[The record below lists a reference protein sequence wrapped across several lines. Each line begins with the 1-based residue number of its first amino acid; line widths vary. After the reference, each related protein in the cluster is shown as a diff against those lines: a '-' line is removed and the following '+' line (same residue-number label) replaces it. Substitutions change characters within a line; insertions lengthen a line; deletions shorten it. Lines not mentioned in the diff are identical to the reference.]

1 LDFQLSQIALPLAAP
16 SPMEAAPPAAPSPP
30 QATKPSPKLRVQGTA
45 KPKTRGAAPPPLRAV
60 AAAPPPAAA
69 AKAKGR
75 VVVTAQS
82 RWKKAGVK
90 VSAVNASQKIA
101 LLLSARDATARE
113 AAYRALESTA
123 DKGLAAQCVPDVV
136 GVLGSPASEVCAEEF
151 RRACLVLS
159 HMLRLDPTAIGGLYL
174 KDELWRVAQTTPGN
188 ALGVLLSQEG
198 LDEDLSTADVLCA
211 AAELSCYAAVC
222 VRGWADPAAAAGTT
236 ASAWLGAWAQRCV
249 YLNNAPGDSS
259 SSAART
265 RNIRRLCELAIE
277 TLRSDETRAQL
288 SEPLVAGLWALVGL
302 CSMLRLELGRMA
314 IEGGGLELASS
325 ELKELLSSGY
335 SGGTA
340 AAADLALSVVACPH
354 NCLGMVSMA
363 VFAMVRAAPPAA
375 LTDGLLEVL
384 LGTLSAHAIAAGQ
397 ADTNV
402 PAVYFSLLAL
412 QFCLQ
417 SQARGFGG
425 HIRSAEAPSE
435 STPTRLML
443 RSTAPWLQRL
453 LDNELTWSDVQT
465 TIFPGMCAAAKIF
478 GMDDDEEEE
487 EMAAHDGTE
496 NKDEDTASVALRFDQ
511 QHIDEFV
518 EGSLR
523 MFESLRLQDGS
534 GSGSSS
540 STTTTLASLTLEAP
554 PPSVWAEGMHN
565 LCMSET
571 HRALLARSPRLTELL
586 TAGLE
591 LPLPPVLK
599 QSCVASI
606 AQLALFGSSRET
618 LLLQSDALLVKPL
631 AALLEREDASEA
643 SEVGAE
649 EEDEVGRKLLKEHAM
664 VALIALRDTQQDQ
677 KSPPHG
683 SPAANG
689 AARTGAETGVGDQPT
704 NGHVLLSYHS
714 GCQTSRAAM
723 QRLNESLK
731 RKGWRTWFDVEHEAA
746 TTITASEGSS
756 SSSANASGRDSSVA
770 ETLLGA
776 VDGSAVVIVAM
787 TDDYKESSQC
797 ALAVSLAQRR
807 GIEIIWLNLQGPDF
821 KPTGWLAAALPG
833 AQEDCCHRFDDI
845 EADDEVAFDARVD
858 PLCMALGGRGRQPQP
873 QPQPQQ
879 QPQPLAD
886 FSLVPE
892 AVPPSSP
899 APVPVTNS
907 ADQEQGQG
915 QDHGQ
920 AAAVD
925 SPSPL
930 PIFSPSVQAT
940 PTPRRTPI
948 ALIQQQQEAGGGSDV
963 RLGELQRVL
972 PLPTA
977 ATAGG
982 GGGGGEISELYAYI
996 ERREMAMDRRLQEQR
1011 DEFRAERQEL
1021 ESKISDMEKR
1031 LAYGRA
1037 MSPTFTKEEAIT
1049 DEQLEKFQRR
1059 ISVLCAAEPSP
1070 LLNEEERF
1078 AVEDL
1083 CGDFVELQAATGMV
1097 TTEMLAVTCGTRQWH
1112 TYAAVGKL
1120 HAIVMLSEK
1129 IKEDVMFARQLRR
1142 KLVVV

>member
-1 LDFQLSQIALPLAAP
+1 
-16 SPMEAAPPAAPSPP
+16 M
-30 QATKPSPKLRVQGTA
+30 
-45 KPKTRGAAPPPLRAV
+45 
-60 AAAPPPAAA
+60 
-69 AKAKGR
+69 
-75 VVVTAQS
+75 
-82 RWKKAGVK
+82 
-90 VSAVNASQKIA
+90 
-101 LLLSARDATARE
+101 
-113 AAYRALESTA
+113 
-123 DKGLAAQCVPDVV
+123 
-136 GVLGSPASEVCAEEF
+136 
-151 RRACLVLS
+151 
-159 HMLRLDPTAIGGLYL
+159 
-174 KDELWRVAQTTPGN
+174 
-188 ALGVLLSQEG
+188 
-198 LDEDLSTADVLCA
+198 
-211 AAELSCYAAVC
+211 
-222 VRGWADPAAAAGTT
+222 
-236 ASAWLGAWAQRCV
+236 
-249 YLNNAPGDSS
+249 
-259 SSAART
+259 
-265 RNIRRLCELAIE
+265 
-277 TLRSDETRAQL
+277 
-288 SEPLVAGLWALVGL
+288 
-302 CSMLRLELGRMA
+302 
-314 IEGGGLELASS
+314 
-325 ELKELLSSGY
+325 
-335 SGGTA
+335 
-340 AAADLALSVVACPH
+340 
-354 NCLGMVSMA
+354 
-363 VFAMVRAAPPAA
+363 
-375 LTDGLLEVL
+375 
-384 LGTLSAHAIAAGQ
+384 
-397 ADTNV
+397 
-402 PAVYFSLLAL
+402 
-412 QFCLQ
+412 
-417 SQARGFGG
+417 
-425 HIRSAEAPSE
+425 
-435 STPTRLML
+435 
-443 RSTAPWLQRL
+443 
-453 LDNELTWSDVQT
+453 
-465 TIFPGMCAAAKIF
+465 
-478 GMDDDEEEE
+478 
-487 EMAAHDGTE
+487 
-496 NKDEDTASVALRFDQ
+496 
-511 QHIDEFV
+511 
-518 EGSLR
+518 
-523 MFESLRLQDGS
+523 
-534 GSGSSS
+534 
-540 STTTTLASLTLEAP
+540 
-554 PPSVWAEGMHN
+554 
-565 LCMSET
+565 
-571 HRALLARSPRLTELL
+571 
-586 TAGLE
+586 
-591 LPLPPVLK
+591 K

-606 AQLALFGSSRET
+606 AQLALFGSIRET

-683 SPAANG
+683 SPAVNG
-689 AARTGAETGVGDQPT
+689 AARTGAETGVGDRLT

-746 TTITASEGSS
+746 TTITATEGSS
-756 SSSANASGRDSSVA
+756 SSSVNASGRDSSVA

-858 PLCMALGGRGRQPQP
+858 PLCMTLGGRGRQPQP